1 MDEDDLKEMWNYKR
15 KNLNSCMI
23 LTNTVNASSSGI
35 CSYHDHDHGQEHD
48 HDGDN
53 DGHHDDDLDNNHDHD
68 DDQIIILNHD
78 FPPA

>member
-1 MDEDDLKEMWNYKR
+1 MTIKNVDEDDLNMLIYKR

-35 CSYHDHDHGQEHD
+35 CSCHDHGHGQEHD
-48 HDGDN
+48 HD
-53 DGHHDDDLDNNHDHD
+53 
-68 DDQIIILNHD
+68 DDQIMILNHD